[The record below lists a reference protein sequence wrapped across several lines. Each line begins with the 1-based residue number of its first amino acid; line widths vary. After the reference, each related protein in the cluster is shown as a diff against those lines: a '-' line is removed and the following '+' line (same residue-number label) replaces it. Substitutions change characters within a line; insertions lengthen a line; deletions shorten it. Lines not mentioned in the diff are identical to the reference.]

1 MSAAQPTERA
11 AARAADEAL
20 AARDR
25 ALKGLEVVLDED
37 RLAELLADG
46 LPGASLHAVR
56 PTYVRYKPG
65 TSCLV
70 GCTLETGAG
79 PASGY
84 VLLQRP
90 NERGKLAKHADRARA
105 GSGAGTGV
113 VLLPRYAAA
122 FYPFPYDRR
131 VVAAPALADPRRR
144 GTVLR
149 RALRDRPEFWEA
161 EFTVLRRKPERRLVA
176 RLVARSGAAAV
187 VKAYAAE
194 FPGANRAAK
203 LVGGEPPAT
212 QRRLGRSRKWN
223 VVVSEWLSGSVL
235 ECELAATPAAAAA
248 AGAALARLHR
258 RDAVGLAW
266 TGVADEARRL
276 AISARSIG
284 CLLPRERRAAERVA
298 TGVAVAL
305 GADATPALTH
315 GDFSADQ
322 VVIEHGR
329 GALLDLDEAVGAD
342 PARDL
347 GSFRAA
353 LAGDEAAGR
362 LCAPTAQEAARAL
375 AAGYR
380 AVGGEVPDSRTDV
393 WTAAAILHLVPEPFR
408 RRQAAWP
415 EQATAL
421 LRRAEAILAS

>member
-1 MSAAQPTERA
+1 MREPGCRRDREGVGAVSAAQPTERA
-11 AARAADEAL
+11 AARVADEAL

-144 GTVLR
+144 GAVLQ

-161 EFTVLRRKPERRLVA
+161 EFTVLRRKPERATSRHT
-176 RLVARSGAAAV
+176 RRRSG
-187 VKAYAAE
+187 
-194 FPGANRAAK
+194 
-203 LVGGEPPAT
+203 L
-212 QRRLGRSRKWN
+212 RRSTVNSASQNSGRSRSARRRT
-223 VVVSEWLSGSVL
+223 VPRRRGS
-235 ECELAATPAAAAA
+235 AS
-248 AGAALARLHR
+248 AGAATTR
-258 RDAVGLAW
+258 RSYGN
-266 TGVADEARRL
+266 G
-276 AISARSIG
+276 
-284 CLLPRERRAAERVA
+284 
-298 TGVAVAL
+298 
-305 GADATPALTH
+305 
-315 GDFSADQ
+315 
-322 VVIEHGR
+322 
-329 GALLDLDEAVGAD
+329 
-342 PARDL
+342 
-347 GSFRAA
+347 
-353 LAGDEAAGR
+353 
-362 LCAPTAQEAARAL
+362 
-375 AAGYR
+375 
-380 AVGGEVPDSRTDV
+380 
-393 WTAAAILHLVPEPFR
+393 
-408 RRQAAWP
+408 
-415 EQATAL
+415 
-421 LRRAEAILAS
+421 